1 MRQETDGV
9 LLESFLI
16 YEPEHEA
23 TWYKE
28 GKPLLGAL
36 DYDERYQ
43 VQEILSAVK
52 EDFTQKTYLFVAV
65 VFSYINFRHRG
76 IILVVSCLTTP
87 CYVKARAHFNAF
99 PTTIPQPFLE
109 RRGDWTYCA
118 LAIRRLCQDDA
129 GNYTVTVKNRH
140 GEKSNHVRLSMK
152 NPNDPEKVPGGIEP
166 AFFRKP
172 TSRQEGNLLHL
183 ECEIEALPKPEI
195 AWFLGERLIE
205 ESDKYKFFR
214 TIQPS
219 NPNIHFVRLTI
230 KVG

>member
-1 MRQETDGV
+1 MKNPTV
-9 LLESFLI
+9 
-16 YEPEHEA
+16 P
-23 TWYKE
+23 
-28 GKPLLGAL
+28 
-36 DYDERYQ
+36 
-43 VQEILSAVK
+43 
-52 EDFTQKTYLFVAV
+52 
-65 VFSYINFRHRG
+65 
-76 IILVVSCLTTP
+76 SC
-87 CYVKARAHFNAF
+87 F
-99 PTTIPQPFLE
+99 PQPFLE

-152 NPNDPEKVPGGIEP
+152 NPNEPEKIPGGIEP

-195 AWFLGERLIE
+195 AWYLGEQLIA

-214 TIQPS
+214 TITPS

-230 KVG
+230 KVGHPKKLYQTC

>member
-1 MRQETDGV
+1 MLSNSFPFLPISGV
-9 LLESFLI
+9 I
-16 YEPEHEA
+16 
-23 TWYKE
+23 T
-28 GKPLLGAL
+28 
-36 DYDERYQ
+36 
-43 VQEILSAVK
+43 
-52 EDFTQKTYLFVAV
+52 
-65 VFSYINFRHRG
+65 
-76 IILVVSCLTTP
+76 CLTTEYYLCLLWP
-87 CYVKARAHFNAF
+87 EMKNSTVPSCF
-99 PTTIPQPFLE
+99 PQPFLE

-152 NPNDPEKVPGGIEP
+152 NPNEPEKIPGGIEP

-195 AWFLGERLIE
+195 AWYLGEQLIT

-214 TIQPS
+214 TITPS

-230 KVG
+230 KVGHPKKLYQTC

>member
-1 MRQETDGV
+1 MYESRSFSSGIKICPVRASHKLLSFCEVRQFQLTN
-9 LLESFLI
+9 
-16 YEPEHEA
+16 
-23 TWYKE
+23 
-28 GKPLLGAL
+28 
-36 DYDERYQ
+36 YD
-43 VQEILSAVK
+43 L
-52 EDFTQKTYLFVAV
+52 
-65 VFSYINFRHRG
+65 VFY
-76 IILVVSCLTTP
+76 
-87 CYVKARAHFNAF
+87 
-99 PTTIPQPFLE
+99 IPQPFLE

-152 NPNDPEKVPGGIEP
+152 NPNEPEKFPGGIEP

-195 AWFLGERLIE
+195 AWYLGEQLIT
-205 ESDKYKFFR
+205 ESDKYTFYR

-219 NPNIHFVRLTI
+219 NPNIHYVRLTI
-230 KVG
+230 KVSC